1 MWSWIHDPN
10 HMMQALVA
18 VRATET
24 AGEVEVGGFA
34 HHQQWPRPLLGTTL
48 LYLDDLF
55 TRPDLRG
62 QGIATLLLDALAVI
76 GKQAGFDSMRW
87 NTAEDNTI
95 ARRLYDCVGAPT
107 GAITYDI
114 PLVRKCSTVTP
125 KNCTST
131 STTKAPKNPDL
142 VAPTKNIID
151 HVAPKNELVSV

>member
-24 AGEVEVGGFA
+24 PGEVEVGGFA

-87 NTAEDNTI
+87 NTAEDNSI

-107 GAITYDI
+107 GAITYDK
-114 PLVRKCSTVTP
+114 LVCKRTVTP
-125 KNCTST
+125 KN
-131 STTKAPKNPDL
+131 ADL
-142 VAPTKNIID
+142 EAPTKDD
-151 HVAPKNELVSV
+151 HVASKNELVL